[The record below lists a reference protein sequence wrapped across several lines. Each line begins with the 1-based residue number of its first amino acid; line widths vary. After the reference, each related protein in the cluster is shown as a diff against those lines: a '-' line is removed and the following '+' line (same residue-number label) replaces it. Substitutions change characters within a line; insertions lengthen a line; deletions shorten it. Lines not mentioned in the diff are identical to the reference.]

1 MQTLN
6 LVLELIVAA
15 IKLWTIYLLI
25 KQIKR

>member
-6 LVLELIVAA
+6 LVLELITAL
-15 IKLWTIYLLI
+15 IKLWAIYLLI